1 MKTLRF
7 ALRTLFRTPF
17 VTVIAILSLALG
29 IGANTAI
36 FSLFNQLLLQPLPVQ
51 DPSRLVN
58 LGAPGPKDGSNSCNQ
73 AGDCALVFSYLMFR
87 DLEREQK
94 VFTGIAAHRLF
105 GANVGYQEQTL
116 TGEGMLVSGSYFS
129 VLGLAPA
136 IGRLIDANDDKA
148 AGQTAVV
155 VLAYDYWRTRFTESP
170 AIVGDRLVVNG
181 QPMTI
186 IGVAPPGF
194 RGTTKG
200 ARPHI
205 FVPITMRGYMEAP
218 FAAFE
223 NRRSYWVYLF
233 ARLKPGVA
241 IDEARTGINAP
252 YRTIINNVEAALQG
266 GASEA
271 TLARFKAKQVTV
283 EPGSRGQSSIY
294 QEAGGPLTLLLS
306 VTIVVLLIAC
316 ANIANLL
323 LARSAARAGEMA
335 VRLSI
340 GASRAQ
346 LIRQLLLESCLLALL
361 GGAIGLLVARWTLAL
376 IRALLPAEAANIIAF
391 ELDVPIMLF
400 AAALSIGTG
409 LIFGLFPALHSTR
422 PNLASTLKNQ
432 AGQPS
437 GARAAARFRR
447 WLVIG
452 QIMLSMGLLGA
463 AGLFTKSLMNVSKVD
478 LGIQPENVV
487 TFGIG
492 PRRNGY
498 TPERAKQ
505 LFERLEDELA
515 ALPGVVSAAGARVPL
530 LAGSNSGNSLTVQ
543 GFEAGA
549 DTNTSSS
556 YNEISPGYFRT
567 IGVPLLAGR
576 DFTRSDSLAA
586 PKVAIVNEAFT
597 RKFNLGREAIGKR
610 MARSRGNPP
619 LDIEI
624 VGIVRDAKYSEVKD
638 AIRPVFFVPYRQN
651 DEIGALAFYVRT
663 AGKADELLRSIPPLL
678 ARLDPNLPVTE
689 LRTLPQ
695 QIQENVFLD
704 RFISIMSGS
713 FAVLATLL
721 AAIGLYG
728 VLAYTVAQRT
738 REFGLRMALGA
749 APSRLGGLILK
760 QLAWMTA
767 IGGVLDLG
775 LAVVSGYS
783 ASSQLFGML
792 AYDPV
797 ELGLA
802 AVVLTL
808 VALGA
813 GLVPAIR
820 ASRVDPMRALR
831 YE

>member
-1 MKTLRF
+1 MKNLRF

-17 VTVIAILSLALG
+17 VTAIAILSLALG

-51 DPSRLVN
+51 EPSRLVN

-73 AGDCALVFSYLMFR
+73 ASDCDLVFSYLMFR

-105 GANVGYQEQTL
+105 SANVGYQEQTL
-116 TGEGMLVSGSYFS
+116 TGDDLLVSGSYFS

-136 IGRLIDANDDKA
+136 RGRLIDANDDTA
-148 AGQTAVV
+148 VGQTAVV
-155 VLAYDYWRTRFTESP
+155 VLAYDYWRTRFAESP
-170 AIVGDRLVVNG
+170 AILGDRLVVNG

-186 IGVAPPGF
+186 IGVAPRGF

-252 YRTIINNVEAALQG
+252 YRAIINNVEAALQG

-271 TLARFKAKQVTV
+271 TLARFKARQVTV
-283 EPGSRGQSSIY
+283 EPGSRGQSTIY
-294 QEAGGPLTLLLS
+294 QEAGGPLTLVLS

-400 AAALSIGTG
+400 AAALSVGTG

-447 WLVIG
+447 LLVIG

-478 LGIQPENVV
+478 LGIQAENVV
-487 TFGIG
+487 TFSIG

-515 ALPGVVSAAGARVPL
+515 ALPGVVTAAGARVPL
-530 LAGSNSGNSLTVQ
+530 LAGSNSSNSVTVQ

-549 DTNTSSS
+549 DTNTSSN
-556 YNEISPGYFRT
+556 YNEISPAYFRT

-576 DFTRSDSLAA
+576 DFTRSDSLTA

-597 RKFNLGREAIGKR
+597 RKFNLGRDAVGKR

-624 VGIVRDAKYSEVKD
+624 VGIVRDAKYSEVKN
-638 AIRPVFFVPYRQN
+638 AIPPVFFVPYRQN
-651 DEIGALAFYVRT
+651 DLIGTLVFYVKT
-663 AGKADELLRSIPPLL
+663 AGNADDLLRAIPPLV
-678 ARLDPNLPVTE
+678 AKFDPNLPVTE

-767 IGGVLDLG
+767 IGGVLGLA

-797 ELGLA
+797 VLGLA

-820 ASRVDPMRALR
+820 AARVDPMRALR

>member
-1 MKTLRF
+1 MKNLRF
-7 ALRTLFRTPF
+7 ALRTLFRAPF
-17 VTVIAILSLALG
+17 VTVIAILSLGLG

-51 DPSRLVN
+51 EPARLVN
-58 LGAPGPKDGSNSCNQ
+58 LAAPGPKDGSNSCNQ
-73 AGDCALVFSYLMFR
+73 AGDCESVFSYLMFR

-105 GANVGYQEQTL
+105 SANIGYQKQTL
-116 TGEGMLVSGSYFS
+116 TGEGLQVSGSYFP
-129 VLGLAPA
+129 VLGLSPA
-136 IGRLIDANDDKA
+136 RGRLIDANDDNA
-148 AGQTAVV
+148 IGQTPVV
-155 VLAYDYWRTRFTESP
+155 VLTYDSWRTRFAESP
-170 AIVGDRLVVNG
+170 TIVGESLVVNG
-181 QPMTI
+181 QTMTV

-200 ARPHI
+200 ARPQI
-205 FVPITMRGYMEAP
+205 FVPITMRGVIEAP
-218 FAAFE
+218 WAAFE
-223 NRRSYWVYLF
+223 NRRSYWAYLF
-233 ARLKPGVA
+233 ARLKPGVTLE
-241 IDEARTGINAP
+241 EARTGINPP
-252 YRTIINNVEAALQG
+252 YRAIITNVEAAQQG
-266 GASEA
+266 GMSEQ

-283 EPGSRGQSSIY
+283 EEGSRGQSTVY
-294 QEAGGPLTLLLS
+294 REASTPLTLLLS
-306 VTIVVLLIAC
+306 VTMVVLLIAC

-346 LIRQLLLESCLLALL
+346 LIRQLLLESCLLALF
-361 GGAIGLLVARWTLAL
+361 GGVSGLLVARWTLAL
-376 IRALLPAEAANIIAF
+376 IRALLPADAANIITF
-391 ELDVPIMLF
+391 ELDLTIMLF
-400 AAALSIGTG
+400 AAALSVGTG
-409 LIFGLFPALHSTR
+409 LLFGLFPALHSTS

-437 GARAAARFRR
+437 GARAAAVFRR
-447 WLVIG
+447 MLVTG
-452 QIMLSMGLLGA
+452 QIMLSMALLGA
-463 AGLFTKSLMNVSKVD
+463 AGLFTKSLMNVTKVD
-478 LGIQPENVV
+478 LGIQADHVV
-487 TFGIG
+487 TFSIG

-515 ALPGVVSAAGARVPL
+515 ALPRVVTAAGARVPL
-530 LAGSNSGNSLTVQ
+530 LAGSNSSNSVTVQ

-549 DTNTSSS
+549 DTNTTSN
-556 YNEISPGYFRT
+556 YNEISPAYFRT

-576 DFTRSDSLAA
+576 DFTRSDSLTA

-597 RKFNLGREAIGKR
+597 RKFNLGRDAVGKR
-610 MARSRGNPP
+610 MARTRGNAP

-624 VGIVRDAKYSEVKD
+624 IGVVRDAKYSEVKD
-638 AIRPVFFVPYRQN
+638 AIPPVFFVPYRQN
-651 DEIGALAFYVRT
+651 DQIGALAFYART
-663 AGKADELLRSIPPLL
+663 AGNADELARAVPPLV
-678 ARLDPNLPVTE
+678 AQLDPNLPVTE

-695 QIQENVFLD
+695 QIEENVFLD

-713 FAVLATLL
+713 FAALATLL

-749 APSRLGGLILK
+749 APRRLGGLVLK
-760 QLAWMTA
+760 QLAWMTV
-767 IGGVLDLG
+767 IGGVLGLG
-775 LAVVSGYS
+775 LTVLGGYL
-783 ASSQLFGML
+783 ARTQLFGML

-797 ELGLA
+797 VLGLA

-820 ASRVDPMRALR
+820 AARVDPMRALR

>member
-1 MKTLRF
+1 MKNLRF

-36 FSLFNQLLLQPLPVQ
+36 FSLFNQLLLQPLPVHE
-51 DPSRLVN
+51 PSQLVN

-73 AGDCALVFSYLMFR
+73 SGDCDVVFSYAMFR

-105 GANVGYQEQTL
+105 GANVGYQGQTL
-116 TGEGMLVSGSYFS
+116 TGEGAVVSGSYFG
-129 VLGLAPA
+129 VLGLKPA
-136 IGRLIDANDDKA
+136 LGRLIDATDDRVV
-148 AGQTAVV
+148 GQSPVV
-155 VLAYDYWRTRFTESP
+155 VLAYDYWRTRFGESP
-170 AIVGDRLVVNG
+170 AIIGDSLVVNG
-181 QPMTI
+181 QAMTV

-200 ARPHI
+200 SRPQI
-205 FVPITMRGYMEAP
+205 FVPITMRGVVEAP

-223 NRRSYWVYLF
+223 NRRSYWAYLF
-233 ARLKPGVA
+233 ARLKPDVT
-241 IDEARTGINAP
+241 IDEARVGINVP
-252 YRTIINNVEAALQG
+252 YHAIVNTVEAPLQG
-266 GASEA
+266 GMSAQ

-283 EPGSRGQSSIY
+283 EGGARGQSSIFE
-294 QEAGGPLTLLLS
+294 EASTPLTLLLT
-306 VTIVVLLIAC
+306 VTVVVLLIAC

-323 LARSAARAGEMA
+323 LARSAARNAEMA

-346 LIRQLLLESCLLALL
+346 LIRQLLLESCLLALF
-361 GGAIGLLVARWTLAL
+361 GGVLGLLVARWTLAL
-376 IRALLPAEAANIIAF
+376 IRMLLPADAASIILF
-391 ELDVPIMLF
+391 EVDLSIMLF
-400 AAALSIGTG
+400 AAALSVGTG
-409 LIFGLFPALHSTR
+409 LLFGVFPALHSTR
-422 PNLASTLKNQ
+422 PDLASTLKNQ

-437 GARAAARFRR
+437 GARAAAHFRR
-447 WLVIG
+447 LLVTG

-463 AGLFTKSLMNVSKVD
+463 AGLFTKSLVNVSKVD
-478 LGIQPENVV
+478 LGLEADNVV
-487 TFGIG
+487 TFTIG

-498 TPERAKQ
+498 TPERARQ
-505 LFERLEDELA
+505 LFERVEEELS
-515 ALPGVVSAAGARVPL
+515 ALPGVVVASGARVPL
-530 LAGSNSGNSLTVQ
+530 LAGSNSSNSLSVQ
-543 GFEAGA
+543 GFEAGP
-549 DTNTSSS
+549 DTNTTSNF
-556 YNEISPGYFRT
+556 NEISPGYFRT
-567 IGVPLLAGR
+567 LGVPLLAGR
-576 DFTRSDSLAA
+576 DFTRADTLDA

-597 RKFNLGREAIGKR
+597 RKFRLGRDVVGKR
-610 MARSRGNPP
+610 MSRSRGNGP

-624 VGIVRDAKYSEVKD
+624 VGLVRDAKYSQVKND
-638 AIRPVFFVPYRQN
+638 VPPVFFVPYRQN
-651 DEIGALAFYVRT
+651 DLIGSLAFYART
-663 AGKADELLRSIPPLL
+663 AGNAEDLARSIPPLV

-689 LRTLPQ
+689 LRTMPQ
-695 QIQENVFLD
+695 QIRENVFLD

-749 APSRLGGLILK
+749 APSRLGGLVLK
-760 QLAWMTA
+760 QVGWMTL
-767 IGGVLDLG
+767 IGGALGLG
-775 LAVVSGYS
+775 LAVGGGYL
-783 ASSQLFGML
+783 ARAQLFGTI

-797 ELGLA
+797 VLGA
-802 AVVLTL
+802 AAIVLMI

-813 GLVPAIR
+813 GLLPAIR
-820 ASRVDPMRALR
+820 ASRIDPMRALR